1 MLALTKKSFSYLRL
15 LAIITVGLSL
25 ILGACSPS
33 TIAPTPTTEQICEEI
48 AKNYYATHKYIG
60 NDVFDCDNMACD
72 IWDILI
78 ARGINARIVIGNVK
92 QGVTSIDDISHA
104 WVLAEASPGE
114 WLAIECTGGYLV
126 YYNDNNLYYYG
137 IAFNNPKQLKDFY
150 YLYDRYQRQ
159 LLRYQRAVE
168 YYNSLVEQYNNSDNF
183 TKLALIGSL
192 NQASQQVEIEA
203 QELQAITNQVEALF
217 SQIKSGN

>member
-33 TIAPTPTTEQICEEI
+33 TIAPTPTIEQICEEI

-78 ARGINARIVIGNVK
+78 ARGINAKIVIGNVK
-92 QGVTSIDDISHA
+92 QPVNSIDDVNHA
-104 WVLAEASPGE
+104 WVMAEASPGE

-126 YYNDNNLYYYG
+126 YGSDNNLYYYG
-137 IAFNNPKQLKDFY
+137 IIFGNYPLTTSIHLCYNRSIKNKRCSYETLYNQQL
-150 YLYDRYQRQ
+150 
-159 LLRYQRAVE
+159 
-168 YYNSLVEQYNNSDNF
+168 
-183 TKLALIGSL
+183 
-192 NQASQQVEIEA
+192 
-203 QELQAITNQVEALF
+203 
-217 SQIKSGN
+217 